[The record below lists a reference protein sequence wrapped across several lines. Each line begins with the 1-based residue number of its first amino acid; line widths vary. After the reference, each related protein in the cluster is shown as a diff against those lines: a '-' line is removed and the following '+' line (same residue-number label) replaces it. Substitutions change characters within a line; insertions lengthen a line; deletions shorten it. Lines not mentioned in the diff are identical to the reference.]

1 MRIIPKSGVQGSNA
15 ALLVLGGSLAVLM
28 TLLYGCTPVL
38 EALPAGSSEGGVCNS
53 ATILRGR
60 VTTGLTGPSTRP
72 FVPKLQFFE
81 LVNTTLG
88 HRVRINVES
97 DDTSFVLPLP
107 PGDYQLTRVGISE
120 GAFQALAEI
129 GAGFMLSEGTMTDI
143 GTWHLSIES
152 PQYDREIVFSSS
164 SEPNDH
170 IKSTMGAYPCL
181 STRSVVSTSVYPA
194 AVETRLYETA
204 PYPRIWWFRRHH
216 TT

>member
-164 SEPNDH
+164 SEPKDH

-181 STRSVVSTSVYPA
+181 GARSVVSTSVYPA